1 MKHVVIKTR
10 KVVLQFV
17 CLCVKNPHGNII
29 YLDNWIDNW
38 KNNWMDDWKN
48 KWMEKS
54 QFNFS

>member
-10 KVVLQFV
+10 KVVLQCV

-38 KNNWMDDWKN
+38 KNNWMDNWKN

-54 QFNFS
+54 QFNY